1 MMVCVSTL
9 QYLQTNIR
17 QWPIS
22 RLKLLTCMKKCRRK
36 INRYQT
42 CGLQYCNETAVYKS
56 SSNLMVAWSRIPR
69 KSHTPRSSCKTS
81 SVRRFCKKKKL
92 GFRKKQL
99 RWQVHHRTVLHLT
112 NMQQMDR
119 HVKRLDIKLRDLQN
133 DGSLPSD
140 PQMPSLLR
148 DSPGNM
154 VPPSS
159 MSNTGASTPLH
170 PVSGNQGGG
179 APNLAQAAAIARIT
193 NASNAGLNRGLNPS
207 LQNMQTQALLNQQRL
222 TNAQSA
228 AQANARQD
236 REQSVGSTG
245 DSKRRR
251 PTGSIGPLPP
261 APGRQGSAGPGTPKP
276 ATPGSRANSVGPR
289 PQKNAL
295 TVKKAKPQQPLR
307 KAALTAKSGL
317 HKKRR
322 KGGSRASP
330 STTADD
336 ESVASEAE
344 TGDEDMSG
352 MGGDEEE
359 SDDTKYC
366 FCQRVSFG
374 DMVACDNDDCKFQWF
389 HWECVG
395 IKEEPV
401 GDWLCPDCRK
411 QPATKIKRAR

>member
-1 MMVCVSTL
+1 MRSQRVEGNML
-9 QYLQTNIR
+9 
-17 QWPIS
+17 
-22 RLKLLTCMKKCRRK
+22 M
-36 INRYQT
+36 
-42 CGLQYCNETAVYKS
+42 S
-56 SSNLMVAWSRIPR
+56 S
-69 KSHTPRSSCKTS
+69 
-81 SVRRFCKKKKL
+81 
-92 GFRKKQL
+92 QL
-99 RWQVHHRTVLHLT
+99 
-112 NMQQMDR
+112 DR
-119 HVKRLDIKLRDLQN
+119 HVKRLDVKLRDLQN
-133 DGSLPSD
+133 DGSIPSD

-159 MSNTGASTPLH
+159 LSNTGTSTPLH

-193 NASNAGLNRGLNPS
+193 NATNATLNARLNPS

-228 AQANARQD
+228 IQANARQE
-236 REQSVGSTG
+236 REMSAGS

-251 PTGSIGPLPP
+251 PTGSIGPLPS
-261 APGRQGSAGPGTPKP
+261 ASSHLARQGSIGPGTPKP
-276 ATPGSRANSVGPR
+276 STPGSRAGSVGPR
-289 PQKNAL
+289 PPKNAL
-295 TVKKAKPQQPLR
+295 TVKRAKPQQPLR
-307 KAALTAKSGL
+307 KAALTAKSGVN
-317 HKKRR
+317 KKRR

-336 ESVASEAE
+336 ESVASEAGTE
-344 TGDEDMSG
+344 DEDMSG
-352 MGGDEEE
+352 VGGGEGDEEE

-374 DMVACDNDDCKFQWF
+374 DMVACDNDECKYQWF

-401 GDWLCPDCRK
+401 GDWLCPACTK
-411 QPATKIKRAR
+411 QPPNKIKRAR

>member
-1 MMVCVSTL
+1 
-9 QYLQTNIR
+9 
-17 QWPIS
+17 
-22 RLKLLTCMKKCRRK
+22 
-36 INRYQT
+36 
-42 CGLQYCNETAVYKS
+42 
-56 SSNLMVAWSRIPR
+56 
-69 KSHTPRSSCKTS
+69 
-81 SVRRFCKKKKL
+81 
-92 GFRKKQL
+92 
-99 RWQVHHRTVLHLT
+99 
-112 NMQQMDR
+112 
-119 HVKRLDIKLRDLQN
+119 
-133 DGSLPSD
+133 
-140 PQMPSLLR
+140 MPTLLR
-148 DSPGNM
+148 ESPGNL

-159 MSNTGASTPLH
+159 MTNTGANTPLL

-193 NASNAGLNRGLNPS
+193 NATNASSTSRMNPS
-207 LQNMQTQALLNQQRL
+207 LQSMQTQALLNQQRL

-228 AQANARQD
+228 AQASARSE
-236 REQSVGSTG
+236 RETSAGSET
-245 DSKRRR
+245 KRRR

-261 APGRQGSAGPGTPKP
+261 ANSALGRQGSMGPGTPKP
-276 ATPGSRANSVGPR
+276 STPGSRAGSVGPR

-307 KAALTAKSGL
+307 KAALTAKSGI

-336 ESVASEAE
+336 ESAASEAGTE
-344 TGDEDMSG
+344 
-352 MGGDEEE
+352 DEEAGAAGEGEEDE

-374 DMVACDNDDCKFQWF
+374 DMVACDNDNCHYQWF

-411 QPATKIKRAR
+411 QNPAKIKRVR